1 MRRIAIIGTGL
12 IGTSMGLGLKAAGIK
27 DLEVVGYDPA
37 RGVAGAARKRGAL
50 DREARSAAE
59 AVAGAGM
66 VIVATP
72 VRAMRDVFQE
82 IAPHLGPGTV
92 VTDVGSTKA
101 DVMAWAAEL
110 LPETVHFV
118 GGHPMAGKE
127 QSGPAAAEANL
138 FRDKTYCVVPAPSA
152 AEAAVQN
159 VVGLAETLG
168 ARYRFMEAREHDQY
182 VAAVSHVPFIASAA
196 LFSMVRESAAWYDLA
211 PLAGPG
217 FRDVTRLASGDPVM
231 ERDICLTNRDAVLH
245 WLDRLVAELARYREL
260 VQNGDPEE
268 ILAAFGR
275 VQELRD
281 RFMAGLDMTLEEGKS
296 PVEIP
301 SASDQLKATLFGGYM
316 MDAQRRLRELT
327 EQAEGG
333 DNGRTAK
340 R

>member
-12 IGTSMGLGLKAAGIK
+12 IGASIGLGLKAAAIK
-27 DLEVVGYDPA
+27 DLDVVGYDKA
-37 RGVAGAARKRGAL
+37 RGVAATARKRGAL
-50 DREARSAAE
+50 DREARSAAA
-59 AVAGAGM
+59 AVEGAGL

-82 IAPHLGPGTV
+82 IAPHLAPGAV
-92 VTDVGSTKA
+92 VTDVGSTKSA
-101 DVMAWAAEL
+101 VMAWAAEL

-127 QSGPAAAEANL
+127 QSGPEAAEADL
-138 FRDKTYCVVPAPSA
+138 FRGKAYCVVPSPSA

-168 ARYRFMEAREHDQY
+168 AAYRFMEAQEHDQY

-196 LFSMVRESAAWYDLA
+196 LFSMARGSAAWYDLA

-231 ERDICLTNRDAVLH
+231 ERDICLTNREAIIH
-245 WLDRLVAELARYREL
+245 WLDRLVAELAHYREL
-260 VQNGDPEE
+260 IQQGDPEE
-268 ILAAFGR
+268 LLAALGK

-296 PVEIP
+296 PVELP
-301 SASDQLKATLFGGYM
+301 SASDQIKAALFGGYM
-316 MDAQRRLRELT
+316 VDAQRRLRELT
-327 EQAEGG
+327 EQAEQG
-333 DNGRTAK
+333 DNGKRAK